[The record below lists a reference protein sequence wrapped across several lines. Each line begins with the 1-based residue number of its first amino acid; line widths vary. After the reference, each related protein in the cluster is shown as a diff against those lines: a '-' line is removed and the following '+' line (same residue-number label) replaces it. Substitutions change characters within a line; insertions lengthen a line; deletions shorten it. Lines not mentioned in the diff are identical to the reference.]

1 MSDTIESIKTISGPA
16 AWYGRDLQDD
26 DGWVELLTDTEIAE
40 LMTALAAVESAG
52 TAMLAMTTED
62 FQLPLLGARLEAL
75 AQELDRGRGFWL
87 LRGLPI
93 DDLTER
99 QAAFI
104 YWGMGLHMGVPVS
117 QNARGH
123 LLGHVVDEGL
133 DFKTDNGVRGYQTRL
148 RLPYHTDSSDVVG
161 LLCLKPAKSGGL
173 SSVASTT
180 STFNEVVKRRPDL
193 AHLWFNQWYYDRRNE
208 ERPGEK
214 PFFTTP
220 LAHLDDGVLSIR
232 YVRSF
237 LESAQRHD
245 EVTAAHRHKRPSFL
259 TWSMRSRTKT
269 DTRCTWT
276 SAQAISNSYVITQ
289 RSTREPSTRTST
301 NLRRSGICCDCGWR
315 YTKPAQSP
323 TTSAVAVTTAAAG
336 AAESPP
342 SLTGPNPWQAPTTS
356 GSRVTEGPT
365 PRHRGSDPA

>member
-245 EVTAAHRHKRPSFL
+245 EVPQHTTQETEFLDLVDEISHEDGHALHMDFRPGDIQFVCNY
-259 TWSMRSRTKT
+259 TTFHSRTKYEDFDEPT
-269 DTRCTWT
+269 EKRHLLRLWL
-276 SAQAISNSYVITQ
+276 ALHQARPI
-289 RSTREPSTRTST
+289 PDDF
-301 NLRRSGICCDCGWR
+301 G
-315 YTKPAQSP
+315 
-323 TTSAVAVTTAAAG
+323 
-336 AAESPP
+336 
-342 SLTGPNPWQAPTTS
+342 
-356 GSRVTEGPT
+356 
-365 PRHRGSDPA
+365 RGSNNGSGGRGGIAAVPDRAEPMAGTYP